1 MSERPSYVC
10 RECEAP
16 VTSGSYRA
24 FCPECGGKL
33 RPKAYGDHGVTPAAR
48 NEGA

>member
-10 RECEAP
+10 QDCEAP

-33 RPKAYGDHGVTPAAR
+33 RPKAYGDPGTTATAHDEGV
-48 NEGA
+48 